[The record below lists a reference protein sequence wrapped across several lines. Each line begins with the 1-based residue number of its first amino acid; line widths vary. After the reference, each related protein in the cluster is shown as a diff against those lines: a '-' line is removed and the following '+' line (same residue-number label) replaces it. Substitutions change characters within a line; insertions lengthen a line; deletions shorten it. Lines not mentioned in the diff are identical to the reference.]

1 MWRLKMDQKQMAKQM
16 LKFNKTAFDN
26 TFNAMTMVYDQN
38 EKMVGTFLQ
47 QAAWL
52 PEDGRKAISDWME
65 SYKKGCENFKNL
77 VDENYQK
84 VEDFFAGS
92 GE

>member
-1 MWRLKMDQKQMAKQM
+1 MDQKQMAKQM

-65 SYKKGCENFKNL
+65 AYKKGCENFKNL

-84 VEDFFAGS
+84 VEDFFADS

>member
-1 MWRLKMDQKQMAKQM
+1 MDQKQMAKQM
-16 LKFNKTAFDN
+16 LQFNKTAFDN

-47 QAAWL
+47 QASWL
-52 PEDGRKAISDWME
+52 PEDGRKAISDWMDA
-65 SYKKGCENFKNL
+65 YKKGGENFKNT
-77 VDENYQK
+77 VDQNYQK

>member
-1 MWRLKMDQKQMAKQM
+1 MDQKQMAKQM
-16 LKFNKTAFDN
+16 LQFNKTAFDN

-65 SYKKGCENFKNL
+65 AYKKGGENFKNL

>member
-1 MWRLKMDQKQMAKQM
+1 MDQKQMAKQM
-16 LKFNKTAFDN
+16 LQFNKTAFDN

-47 QAAWL
+47 QASWL
-52 PEDGRKAISDWME
+52 PEDGRKAISDWMDA
-65 SYKKGCENFKNL
+65 YKKGGENFKNL

-84 VEDFFAGS
+84 VEDFFASS

>member
-1 MWRLKMDQKQMAKQM
+1 MDQKQMAKQM
-16 LKFNKTAFDN
+16 LQFNKTAFDN

-47 QAAWL
+47 QATWL
-52 PEDGRKAISDWME
+52 PEDGRKAISDWMDA
-65 SYKKGCENFKNL
+65 YKKGCDNFQKL

-84 VEDFFAGS
+84 VDDFFAGS

>member
-1 MWRLKMDQKQMAKQM
+1 MDQKQMAKQM
-16 LKFNKTAFDN
+16 LQFNKTAFDN
-26 TFNAMTMVYDQN
+26 TFNAMTMVHDQN

-47 QAAWL
+47 QATWL

-65 SYKKGCENFKNL
+65 AYKKGGENFKKL
-77 VDENYQK
+77 VAENYQK
-84 VEDFFAGS
+84 VDDFFAGS

>member
-1 MWRLKMDQKQMAKQM
+1 MAKQM
-16 LKFNKTAFDN
+16 LQFNKTAFDN

-47 QAAWL
+47 QASWL

-65 SYKKGCENFKNL
+65 AYKKGGENFKKL

-84 VEDFFAGS
+84 VDDFFAGS

>member
-1 MWRLKMDQKQMAKQM
+1 MDQKQMAKQM
-16 LKFNKTAFDN
+16 LQFNKTAFDN

-47 QAAWL
+47 QASWL
-52 PEDGRKAISDWME
+52 PEDGRKAISDWMDA
-65 SYKKGCENFKNL
+65 YKKGGENFKNL

>member
-1 MWRLKMDQKQMAKQM
+1 MDQKQMAKQM
-16 LKFNKTAFDN
+16 LQFNKTAFDN

-47 QAAWL
+47 QASWL

-65 SYKKGCENFKNL
+65 AYKKGGENFKNL